1 MAGVRNFW
9 NLIGS
14 ARPAC
19 PLCSASSRHWHPNW
33 HPFPEAK
40 SILNEL
46 REHYCSAE
54 RLYVRKGCELCWVL
68 RNECDYCSGSKL
80 RIGCFSPAASRLRR
94 CLLACS
100 LFMHE
105 IIIRRQPRCVLSLL
119 TTYIQ

>member
-1 MAGVRNFW
+1 LVQLALPVRFARQARA
-9 NLIGS
+9 IGTQIGTQ
-14 ARPAC
+14 
-19 PLCSASSRHWHPNW
+19 
-33 HPFPEAK
+33 FPEAK

-94 CLLACS
+94 
-100 LFMHE
+100 
-105 IIIRRQPRCVLSLL
+105 LS
-119 TTYIQ
+119 QQSSFS